1 MLTTHIIIN
10 TTITNDNDN
19 SKGLSNVCFNA
30 FLNDAIKFKDLK
42 NNDASSSTTSN
53 TISASTKR
61 HSVGNAMTFST
72 YCANKQH
79 EHCEH

>member
-1 MLTTHIIIN
+1 MLATHVMMN
-10 TTITNDNDN
+10 TATTNDNDYN
-19 SKGLSNVCFNA
+19 KELGNVCFNA
-30 FLNDAIKFKDLK
+30 FLNDAIMFKDLK

-53 TISASTKR
+53 ATSASTKR

-72 YCANKQH
+72 CCANEQH

>member
-1 MLTTHIIIN
+1 MLATHVTTN
-10 TTITNDNDN
+10 TTATNDDDN
-19 SKGLSNVCFNA
+19 NKELNNVCFDA
-30 FLNDAIKFKDLK
+30 FLNDAIMFKDLK

-53 TISASTKR
+53 ATSASTKR

-79 EHCEH
+79 GHCKH